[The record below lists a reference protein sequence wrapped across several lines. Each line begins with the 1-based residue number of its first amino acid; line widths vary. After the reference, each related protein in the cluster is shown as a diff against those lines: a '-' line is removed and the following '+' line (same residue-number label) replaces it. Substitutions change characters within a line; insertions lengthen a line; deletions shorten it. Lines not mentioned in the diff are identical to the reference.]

1 MNLVLDSKLV
11 LLQTHYWLVHSP
23 PTPFALAIFFEISY
37 HISPFSFFLEI
48 MNNLELER
56 LLNEKLSTD
65 RINDYAPN
73 GLQVEGKAEIKK
85 IITGV
90 TASQAL
96 INYAVAQQAD
106 AVLVHHGYF
115 WKSENPCIRGMKGK
129 RIKTLLVNDINL
141 YGYHLPLDVHPEL
154 GNNAKLAQLL
164 GIGDLQPLENSS
176 TSIPVWGTLK
186 DPVTSEEFAQ
196 RIEQVLHRKP
206 LICTENGPHLIR
218 KVGICTGGGQG
229 YIDLAAAQGCDAFIT
244 GEVSEQTI
252 HSAREQGI
260 HFFAAGHHATER
272 YGIKALG
279 EWLAAEYGLDV
290 EFKDIDNPA

>member
-1 MNLVLDSKLV
+1 MTDT
-11 LLQTHYWLVHSP
+11 LLASAFPP
-23 PTPFALAIFFEISY
+23 PTPFALAIFFKISY

-73 GLQVEGKAEIKK
+73 GLQVEGKSEIKK

-96 INYAVAQQAD
+96 IDYAVAQQAD
-106 AVLVHHGYF
+106 AILVHHGYF

-164 GIGDLQPLENSS
+164 GISDLQPLENSS
-176 TSIPVWGTLK
+176 TSIPVWGMLK
-186 DPVTSEEFAQ
+186 DPVTAEEFVQ